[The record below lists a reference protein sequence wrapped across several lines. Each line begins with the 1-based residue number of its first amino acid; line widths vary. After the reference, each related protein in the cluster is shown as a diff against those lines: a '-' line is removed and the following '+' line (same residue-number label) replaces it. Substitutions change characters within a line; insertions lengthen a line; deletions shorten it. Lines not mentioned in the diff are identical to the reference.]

1 MEQKPADKLKE
12 IAYQMKVG
20 QLTYDEAHALAKPI
34 VHLMNKRMKEVAKEH
49 GVPFRKM
56 SFTAFTR

>member
-1 MEQKPADKLKE
+1 
-12 IAYQMKVG
+12 MKVG